1 MAFYQYKAVT
11 PDGKVVEGTLEAAD
25 QQTVL
30 ARLEE
35 QGQLP
40 ITVSSESG
48 TGSLLSRE
56 FLLPWQRRRTSHNDL
71 LLFTQEF
78 SALIEAG
85 LPLDR
90 SLSILADLTENEYMR
105 EVVKDLLTEIKGGK
119 SLAESMAMYPTVFP
133 KIYSNMVKAGEVG
146 GVLDEILKRL
156 GEYLERIEELR
167 SYLISSLIYPMILV
181 FVAIAS
187 FIILMTFV
195 IPKFAG
201 IFENAGAPIP
211 LPMQIMLFISSV
223 VTGYWWLMGLAGVAV
238 WIGFRRWLKTP
249 EGRLTW
255 DRRLL
260 TLPLL
265 GSVVQKLEVSRF
277 SRTLGTLLHSAV
289 PLIQSINIVKE
300 VVSNQ
305 AIASAM
311 EPIKSGVKKGEGLVR
326 PVKRSGVFPPFAV
339 HLLEVGEE
347 TGRLDGMLL
356 QLAETY
362 DRELRTSLKRLIA
375 FFEPA
380 IILVMGIVFG
390 VMIVSILYSIF
401 SINNVPL

>member
-1 MAFYQYKAVT
+1 MAFFQYKAVS

-25 QQTVL
+25 RKTVL
-30 ARLEE
+30 SRLEE

-40 ITVSSESG
+40 ISVASESG
-48 TGSLLSRE
+48 ASSLFSRD
-56 FLLPWQRRRTSHNDL
+56 FRFPWQRQRTSNQDL
-71 LLFTQEF
+71 QLFTQEL
-78 SALIEAG
+78 SALVEAG

-90 SLSILADLTENEYMR
+90 SLSILSELTENEYLQ

-119 SLAESMAMYPTVFP
+119 SLAEAMAMYPTVFP
-133 KIYSNMVKAGEVG
+133 KIYVNMVKAGEVG

-156 GEYLERIEELR
+156 GEYLERAEELR
-167 SYLISSLIYPMILV
+167 NYLVSSLIYPMILV

-187 FIILMTFV
+187 FVILMTFV
-195 IPKFAG
+195 IPKFSV

-211 LPMQIMLFISSV
+211 IPMKIMLFISGV
-223 VTGYWWLMGLAGVAV
+223 FTGYWWLIGLVALGCWIGLA
-238 WIGFRRWLKTP
+238 RWLKTP
-249 EGRLTW
+249 EGRLSW
-255 DRRLL
+255 DTRLL
-260 TLPLL
+260 RVPLL
-265 GSVVQKLEVSRF
+265 GTVVQKLEVSRF
-277 SRTLGTLLHSAV
+277 SRTLGTLLHSSV
-289 PLIQSINIVKE
+289 PMIQSINIVKE
-300 VVSNQ
+300 VVGNQ

-311 EPIKSGVKKGEGLVR
+311 EPIKSGVKNGEGLVR

-347 TGRLDGMLL
+347 TGKLDSMLL

-362 DRELRTSLKRLIA
+362 DVQLRTSLKRLVA

>member
-11 PDGKVVEGTLEAAD
+11 PDGKVIEGTLEAAD
-25 QQTVL
+25 QKTVL

-40 ITVSSESG
+40 ISVNSE
-48 TGSLLSRE
+48 TGSDRLFSRE
-56 FLLPWQRRRTSHNDL
+56 FALPWQRRRVSRNDL
-71 LLFTQEF
+71 LVFTQEL
-78 SALIEAG
+78 ATLVEAG

-90 SLSILADLTENEYMR
+90 SLSILADLTENEYLR
-105 EVVKDLLTEIKGGK
+105 EVAKDLLTEIKGGK
-119 SLAESMAMYPTVFP
+119 SLAEAMAMYPTVFP
-133 KIYSNMVKAGEVG
+133 KIYSNMVKAGEIG

-156 GEYLERIEELR
+156 GEYLDRAEELR
-167 SYLISSLIYPMILV
+167 NYLISSLIYPAILV

-187 FIILMTFV
+187 FVILMTFV
-195 IPKFAG
+195 IPKFAD
-201 IFENAGAPIP
+201 IFDNAGAPIP
-211 LPMQIMLFISSV
+211 IPMRIMLFVSGVFTS
-223 VTGYWWLMGLAGVAV
+223 YWWLMGLVVVGVLV
-238 WIGFRRWLKTP
+238 GFTRWLRTT
-249 EGRLTW
+249 EGRLAW

-260 TLPLL
+260 DVPLF
-265 GSVVQKLEVSRF
+265 GSVIQRLEVSRF
-277 SRTLGTLLHSAV
+277 SRTLGTLLRSSV

-300 VVSNQ
+300 VVGNQ
-305 AIASAM
+305 AIAAAM

-362 DRELRTSLKRLIA
+362 DRELRVSLKRLIA

-380 IILVMGIVFG
+380 IILFMGIVFG

>member
-1 MAFYQYKAVT
+1 MAFFQYKAVS

-25 QQTVL
+25 RKTVL
-30 ARLEE
+30 SRLEE

-40 ITVSSESG
+40 ISVASESG
-48 TGSLLSRE
+48 ASSLFSRD
-56 FLLPWQRRRTSHNDL
+56 FRFPWQRQRTSNQDL
-71 LLFTQEF
+71 QLFTQEL
-78 SALIEAG
+78 SALVEAG

-90 SLSILADLTENEYMR
+90 SLSILSELTENEYLQ

-119 SLAESMAMYPTVFP
+119 SLAEAMAMYPTVFP
-133 KIYSNMVKAGEVG
+133 KIYVNMVKAGEVG

-156 GEYLERIEELR
+156 GEYLERAEELR
-167 SYLISSLIYPMILV
+167 NYLVSSLIYPMILV

-187 FIILMTFV
+187 FVILMTFV
-195 IPKFAG
+195 IPKFSV

-211 LPMQIMLFISSV
+211 IPMQIMLFISGV
-223 VTGYWWLMGLAGVAV
+223 FTGYWWLIGLVALGCWIGLA
-238 WIGFRRWLKTP
+238 RWLKTP
-249 EGRLTW
+249 EGRLSW
-255 DRRLL
+255 DTRLL
-260 TLPLL
+260 RVPLL
-265 GSVVQKLEVSRF
+265 GTVVQKLEVSRF
-277 SRTLGTLLHSAV
+277 SRTLGTLLHSSV
-289 PLIQSINIVKE
+289 PMIQSINIVKE
-300 VVSNQ
+300 VVGNQ

-347 TGRLDGMLL
+347 TGKLDSMLL

-362 DRELRTSLKRLIA
+362 DVQLRTSLKRLVA

-380 IILVMGIVFG
+380 IILLMGIVFG

>member
-1 MAFYQYKAVT
+1 MAFFQYKAVS

-25 QQTVL
+25 RKTVL
-30 ARLEE
+30 SRLEE

-40 ITVSSESG
+40 ISVASESG
-48 TGSLLSRE
+48 ASSLFSRD
-56 FLLPWQRRRTSHNDL
+56 FRFPWQRQRTSNQDL
-71 LLFTQEF
+71 QLFTQEL
-78 SALIEAG
+78 SALVEAG

-90 SLSILADLTENEYMR
+90 SLSILSELTENEYLQ

-119 SLAESMAMYPTVFP
+119 SLAEAMAMYPTVFP
-133 KIYSNMVKAGEVG
+133 KIYVNMVKAGEVG

-156 GEYLERIEELR
+156 GEYLERAEELR
-167 SYLISSLIYPMILV
+167 NYLVSSLIYPMILV

-187 FIILMTFV
+187 FVILMTFV
-195 IPKFAG
+195 IPKFSV

-211 LPMQIMLFISSV
+211 IPMQIMLFISGV
-223 VTGYWWLMGLAGVAV
+223 FTGYWWLIGLVALGCWIGLA
-238 WIGFRRWLKTP
+238 RWLKTP
-249 EGRLTW
+249 EGRLSW
-255 DRRLL
+255 DTRLL
-260 TLPLL
+260 RVPLL
-265 GSVVQKLEVSRF
+265 GTVVQKLEVSRF
-277 SRTLGTLLHSAV
+277 SRTLGTLLHSSV
-289 PLIQSINIVKE
+289 PMIQSINIVKE
-300 VVSNQ
+300 VVGNQ

-326 PVKRSGVFPPFAV
+326 PVKRSGVFPAFAV

-347 TGRLDGMLL
+347 TGRLDSMLL

-362 DRELRTSLKRLIA
+362 DRELRTALKRLVA

>member
-1 MAFYQYKAVT
+1 MVVSGPAFVGFESPQY
-11 PDGKVVEGTLEAAD
+11 
-25 QQTVL
+25 
-30 ARLEE
+30 
-35 QGQLP
+35 
-40 ITVSSESG
+40 
-48 TGSLLSRE
+48 
-56 FLLPWQRRRTSHNDL
+56 L
-71 LLFTQEF
+71 LL
-78 SALIEAG
+78 
-85 LPLDR
+85 
-90 SLSILADLTENEYMR
+90 
-105 EVVKDLLTEIKGGK
+105 
-119 SLAESMAMYPTVFP
+119 
-133 KIYSNMVKAGEVG
+133 
-146 GVLDEILKRL
+146 
-156 GEYLERIEELR
+156 
-167 SYLISSLIYPMILV
+167 
-181 FVAIAS
+181 
-187 FIILMTFV
+187 
-195 IPKFAG
+195 
-201 IFENAGAPIP
+201 
-211 LPMQIMLFISSV
+211 
-223 VTGYWWLMGLAGVAV
+223 
-238 WIGFRRWLKTP
+238 
-249 EGRLTW
+249 
-255 DRRLL
+255 LL

>member
-1 MAFYQYKAVT
+1 MAFFQYKAVS

-25 QQTVL
+25 RKTVL
-30 ARLEE
+30 SRLEE

-40 ITVSSESG
+40 ISVASESG
-48 TGSLLSRE
+48 ASSLFSRD
-56 FLLPWQRRRTSHNDL
+56 FRFPWQRQRTSNQDL
-71 LLFTQEF
+71 QLFTQEL
-78 SALIEAG
+78 SALVEAG

-90 SLSILADLTENEYMR
+90 SLSILSELTENEYLQ

-119 SLAESMAMYPTVFP
+119 SLAEAMAMYPTVFP
-133 KIYSNMVKAGEVG
+133 KIYVNMVKAGEVG

-156 GEYLERIEELR
+156 GEYLERAEELR
-167 SYLISSLIYPMILV
+167 NYLVSSLIYPMILV

-187 FIILMTFV
+187 FVILMTFV
-195 IPKFAG
+195 IPKFSV

-211 LPMQIMLFISSV
+211 IPMRIMLFISGV
-223 VTGYWWLMGLAGVAV
+223 FTGYWWLIGLVALGCWIGLA
-238 WIGFRRWLKTP
+238 RWLKTP
-249 EGRLTW
+249 EGRLSW
-255 DRRLL
+255 DTRLL
-260 TLPLL
+260 RVPLL
-265 GSVVQKLEVSRF
+265 GTVVQKLEVSRF
-277 SRTLGTLLHSAV
+277 SRTLGTLLHSSV
-289 PLIQSINIVKE
+289 PMIQSINIVKE
-300 VVSNQ
+300 VVGNQ

-326 PVKRSGVFPPFAV
+326 PVKRSGVFPAFAV

-347 TGRLDGMLL
+347 TGRLDSMLL

-362 DRELRTSLKRLIA
+362 DRELRTALKRLVA